1 MFPDITRDDVF
12 RIETPRLWLRWPER
26 RDCAAIRA
34 YASCFAV
41 ADMTSSVPHP
51 YPEGEAERFVAQV
64 RASNSVGKTL
74 ELVIEHKSSRHV
86 IGTVLVRFGQDQRPY
101 IGYALHP
108 DFWGQGYASEAAKAL
123 VDVVFLLTET
133 DAMTAT
139 ARSDNAASHH
149 VLTKLGFVAQAERAP
164 FVPVRNAVHVLT
176 DYLLRRADYHAAYG
190 GAMHP
195 LTWELPTNGLE
206 WAGAA

>member
-74 ELVIEHKSSRHV
+74 ELMIEHKSTRTV

-108 DFWGQGYASEAAKAL
+108 DFLGQGYASEAAKAL

-139 ARSDNAASHH
+139 ARSDKARTKAPTCNYAAPPARS
-149 VLTKLGFVAQAERAP
+149 F
-164 FVPVRNAVHVLT
+164 FS
-176 DYLLRRADYHAAYG
+176 
-190 GAMHP
+190 
-195 LTWELPTNGLE
+195 LPTGTWGRHLRSQV
-206 WAGAA
+206 GRGRHSRGM

>member
-51 YPEGEAERFVAQV
+51 YPEGEAERFVAHV

-74 ELVIEHKSSRHV
+74 ELVIEHKSTRKV
-86 IGTVLVRFGQDQRPY
+86 IGTVLVRFGQDQRLTSVMRCILI
-101 IGYALHP
+101 IG
-108 DFWGQGYASEAAKAL
+108 GR
-123 VDVVFLLTET
+123 
-133 DAMTAT
+133 AMR
-139 ARSDNAASHH
+139 ARPPRLWSRPC
-149 VLTKLGFVAQAERAP
+149 FC
-164 FVPVRNAVHVLT
+164 
-176 DYLLRRADYHAAYG
+176 
-190 GAMHP
+190 
-195 LTWELPTNGLE
+195 
-206 WAGAA
+206 